1 MNEEKLRDE
10 IFKLVKKIFEL
21 RSAKDTFN
29 PGVNMVRY
37 AGAVYD
43 NGEIENMIN
52 AILDGWFGVS
62 KYARKFEFRFSRFLG
77 VKRTIITNSGSS
89 ANLLAVSALL
99 SNQLSEEERLRPG
112 DEVITPALTFPT
124 TLNPILQNGLVPV
137 FLDVDLETYNIRAED
152 LEKAFSEKT
161 RAIFVPHTLGN
172 PNELDAICDFA
183 EDHDLFLIEDACDAL
198 GSKYDGKY
206 VGSFGAFGTFSFYP
220 AHQITMG
227 EGGAIVTNNKKLAEI
242 ALSLRDWGRACVMPI
257 CDPARCP
264 DKECPKA
271 IRNEKIANPYGLPE
285 DYDKRYT
292 YVNMGYNL
300 KPTEIQAAMGLAQLE
315 KLPKFIELRKRNFRR
330 LYEEF
335 QNYEDLFIL
344 PRSPPKSEPCWF
356 AFPLT
361 IRKDAP
367 FTRREILEWLTRR
380 KIEAKMIFSGNILRH
395 PAYRNIRCR
404 LVQDLTNSN
413 YIMWNS
419 FFVGIYPGITEE
431 KIEYMLEAFIKFIKE
446 KC

>member
-1 MNEEKLRDE
+1 M
-10 IFKLVKKIFEL
+10 
-21 RSAKDTFN
+21 
-29 PGVNMVRY
+29 
-37 AGAVYD
+37 
-43 NGEIENMIN
+43 
-52 AILDGWFGVS
+52 
-62 KYARKFEFRFSRFLG
+62 
-77 VKRTIITNSGSS
+77 
-89 ANLLAVSALL
+89 
-99 SNQLSEEERLRPG
+99 
-112 DEVITPALTFPT
+112 
-124 TLNPILQNGLVPV
+124 
-137 FLDVDLETYNIRAED
+137 DLETYNVRAED
-152 LEKAFSEKT
+152 LEKALSGKT

-172 PNELDAICDFA
+172 PNELDALCDFA

-292 YVNMGYNL
+292 YVNIGYNL

-404 LVQDLTNSN
+404 LVQDLTNSD